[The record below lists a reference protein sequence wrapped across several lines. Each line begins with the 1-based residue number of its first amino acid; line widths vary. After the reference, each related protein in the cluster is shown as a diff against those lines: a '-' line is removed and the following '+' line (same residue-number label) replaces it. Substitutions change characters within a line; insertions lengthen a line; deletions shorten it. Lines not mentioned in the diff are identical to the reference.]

1 VMDRGSGGGSNEG
14 LTRVLSW
21 GWDGERVWP
30 PAWKPLLLSFLASL
44 GLGGATDD
52 NDISGGVQVTCVG
65 ARESAVWSRG
75 INQATI
81 MDRAADRALCS
92 PSHGGR
98 DFVFL

>member
-1 VMDRGSGGGSNEG
+1 MDRGSGGGSDEG

-30 PAWKPLLLSFLASL
+30 PAWKPLLLGFLASL